1 MLILN
6 KSNQSLNLCSK
17 KHPPSLGKKLLSGEN
32 MEETSRGA
40 TEEESQKS
48 TDSLFMLSP
57 PQSAVRVNNIQSF
70 KYFQY
75 CCYTQSEQQLRVAAI
90 IIILKRSQSQ

>member
-32 MEETSRGA
+32 MEETTRGA

-57 PQSAVRVNNIQSF
+57 PQSAGLSMLITYIALSIFSIAVIHKVS
-70 KYFQY
+70 
-75 CCYTQSEQQLRVAAI
+75 S
-90 IIILKRSQSQ
+90 S